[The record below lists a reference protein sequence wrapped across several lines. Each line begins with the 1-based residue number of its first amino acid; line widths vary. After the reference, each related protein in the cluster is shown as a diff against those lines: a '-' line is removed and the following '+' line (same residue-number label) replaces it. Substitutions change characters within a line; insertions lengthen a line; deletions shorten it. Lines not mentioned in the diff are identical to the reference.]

1 MTVDEQNAQPATSV
15 SWKEFLE
22 NTPPETQIS
31 VTGATSLWAN
41 EKYRTNSPAIQ
52 LRCTEPECNSVMWFD
67 HQSGEAY
74 AELKKWKSGIL
85 HYRCR
90 HCTKGWKVYAIYVRP
105 ISATETIALKIGE
118 YPAFGNY
125 TPARVIS
132 LIGPDREMFLQGRR
146 AENRGLG
153 IGAFAY
159 YRRVVEN
166 QKTRIIGQILK
177 VARKVGASPEVIRD
191 LEAAASETQFSAAI
205 DSIKPTIPESLLI
218 DGHNPLKLLYS
229 ALSKCI
235 HEQDDAK
242 CLQLAESIR
251 VILTEL
257 SERIALALK
266 EHAELKSAVS
276 KILQVNSEK

>member
-1 MTVDEQNAQPATSV
+1 MRTFPYSGMAIRTV
-15 SWKEFLE
+15 K
-22 NTPPETQIS
+22 S
-31 VTGATSLWAN
+31 VT
-41 EKYRTNSPAIQ
+41 
-52 LRCTEPECNSVMWFD
+52 
-67 HQSGEAY
+67 Y
-74 AELKKWKSGIL
+74 ASS
-85 HYRCR
+85 R
-90 HCTKGWKVYAIYVRP
+90 
-105 ISATETIALKIGE
+105 SLKIGE

-191 LEAAASETQFSAAI
+191 LEAAASETQFSAVI

-229 ALSKCI
+229 ALSKGI